1 MDQKIEHFSHVH
13 PLLLK
18 EDHKNEDDGMKLVS
32 CSACEEQISGPSYS
46 CKECNYILH
55 KSCIELPLKLKHP
68 LHPQH
73 PLTLLSTPPYDAGYF
88 CDACRGTFNNGFVY
102 HCSLCTYDLDISCA
116 STWHPDDG
124 HVHAFISLNS
134 LQPFVCY
141 ACGGEAGEGSAS
153 FCTACQIWVHCS
165 CAELPHT
172 IIKHFHHHPLQLTY
186 SLNRVYGF
194 RDDITCGVCHG
205 TMSSG
210 FAGYYC
216 SDCRFPMHLKCPAK
230 QEEDFESD
238 TEEEKD
244 HEDETLALD
253 KDKESNVDFGH
264 NHLLTLIEEL
274 SLEFADKL
282 CDGCVQ
288 AIAAPP
294 LYSCS
299 ENCGF
304 LLHKSCAELP
314 RTKQH
319 RFHPHPLT
327 LHSKAPSYDGIY
339 RCDSCKSLS
348 NGFVYRCDECQ
359 FDLDVRCGTLEDKVK
374 HESHKHPLSVEKT
387 NIARECKCCHSP
399 SKYVLVCDVCD
410 DFAIDCGCANLP
422 SKIWNKC
429 DKHVLSLIYN
439 GQGKLMECNNCGI
452 CREII
457 SPKKWLYYCEECDFG
472 AHPSCVVDKSCS
484 SVKFGG
490 TFQYDAHSHPLALV
504 EETGKH
510 PPPPCEACGDGCKG
524 WTLECEQCKC
534 YFHREGQCF
543 WEQLKKSSQYLTLS
557 RTMRHKFAANVLA
570 ATPNVTDK

>member
-18 EDHKNEDDGMKLVS
+18 EDHKNNEDDGVVKPVS
-32 CSACEEQISGPSYS
+32 CSACEEQISSGPYYS

-55 KSCIELPLKLKHP
+55 KSCIQLPIKLKHP

-88 CDACRGTFNNGFVY
+88 CDACHGTFDKGFVY

-124 HVHAFISLNS
+124 HVHTFISLNS

-141 ACGGEAGEGSAS
+141 ACGDKAGEGSAC

-172 IIKHFHHHPLQLTY
+172 IIKHFHHHPLHLTY
-186 SLNRVYGF
+186 SLHHVYGF
-194 RDDITCGVCHG
+194 RDDITCGVCNG
-205 TMSSG
+205 TMTSG

-216 SDCRFPMHLKCPAK
+216 SDCRFPMHLKCPDFDIDS
-230 QEEDFESD
+230 EEV
-238 TEEEKD
+238 KD
-244 HEDETLALD
+244 HKDDGALAPH
-253 KDKESNVDFGH
+253 KDKGSNQCRISQDVGFGH
-264 NHLLTLIEEL
+264 NHSLTLIEEL

-288 AIAAPP
+288 AINAPP

-299 ENCGF
+299 ENCDF
-304 LLHKSCAELP
+304 LLHKTCAELP

-327 LHSKAPSYDGIY
+327 LLSKAPSYDGIY
-339 RCDSCKSLS
+339 RCDGCKSLS

-359 FDLDVRCGTLEDKVK
+359 FDLDVPCGTLADKVK
-374 HESHKHPLSVEKT
+374 HQSHKHPLSLEKT
-387 NIARECKCCHSP
+387 NIARECKGEL
-399 SKYVLVCDVCD
+399 K
-410 DFAIDCGCANLP
+410 
-422 SKIWNKC
+422 
-429 DKHVLSLIYN
+429 
-439 GQGKLMECNNCGI
+439 ECNNCGI
-452 CREII
+452 CREKI
-457 SPKKWLYYCEECDFG
+457 SPKKWLYYCGECDFG
-472 AHPSCVVDKSCS
+472 AHPSCVVDKSCD

-490 TFQYDAHSHPLALV
+490 TFQYDVHSHPLAMV
-504 EETGKH
+504 EETEKH
-510 PPPPCEACGDGCKG
+510 PPPLCEACGEGCKG
-524 WTLECEQCKC
+524 WTLECGQCKC

-543 WEQLKKSSQYLTLS
+543 WEQLKKSSQYLTMS

-570 ATPNVTDK
+570 ATPNVTHK